1 MQVVLH
7 VVFSTTC
14 VRAQGTFVYTNNDRS
29 PNTISALSAASN
41 GTLNPIPGS
50 PFATGGNGAGGGFFA
65 SPRITTAV
73 VKDFLF
79 AANSGSNN
87 VSVFSINPA
96 AGVPIAL

>member
-1 MQVVLH
+1 MRKAMQVFLL
-7 VVFSTTC
+7 VVFCATC
-14 VRAQGTFVYTNNDRS
+14 LMAQGTFVYTNNDRS
-29 PNTISALSAASN
+29 PNTISALSAASS

-79 AANSGSNN
+79 AANEG
-87 VSVFSINPA
+87 VSAVV
-96 AGVPIAL
+96 AGW